1 MLSVNDI
8 AAWGRAHPWASADQI
23 EQDLLLSRAICAIAD
38 DDYLGQELAF
48 RGGTALHKLHLP
60 APLRYFRVRDF
71 EHYLIYYID
80 LPTHVEVIRVWS
92 TARGLDALMG
102 NEE

>member
-60 APLRYFRVRDF
+60 APLRYSEDLDYVR
-71 EHYLIYYID
+71 
-80 LPTHVEVIRVWS
+80 S
-92 TARGLDALMG
+92 TGGGIGQLTGALLDQPR
-102 NEE
+102 